1 LSLTSGSRLGPYEIL
16 APLGAGGMGEVFRA
30 RDTRLGREVALKVLP
45 EALARD
51 RERLSRF
58 EQEARAASALNHP
71 NIVTIH
77 DIGSEGETAFIAME
91 LVDGKTLRELEVAGP
106 LPVRRLLN
114 GAAQVAE
121 GLAKAHAA
129 GIVHR
134 DLKPEN
140 VMVSKDGFVKILD
153 FGLAKLVEPESG
165 GASAMPTLGQ
175 PETHPGTVMGTVAY
189 MSPEQASGEPLDFR
203 SDQFS
208 LGSMLYEMTTG
219 QKAFQKKTAAET
231 MSAIIRDEPEPV
243 AKLRPDLPLP
253 VRWMLERCLAKDREE
268 RYASTRDLARD
279 LASVRDHLS
288 EVSSGAE
295 AMLGVPARG
304 KPRRRL
310 VPIALGLALASA
322 GLLAGWG
329 LTRKLSP
336 GVPTA
341 PSFRRLTFHNGQ
353 LGNARFAADGQTIV
367 YGAAWGGAGG
377 FSLYQMRVGS
387 PESGRFEFGA
397 DPTDILAIS
406 GTNEL
411 ALLVGRPGPVNTLA
425 RVPMSG
431 GTPRKVLEGVRYAG
445 ADFSPDGKQLAVAH
459 LAGGKVR
466 LEFPIGKV
474 LVPDGVDSPRFSPD
488 GERIAFIDRGGSQLA
503 LSVIDRLGESKKI
516 VSAGWASIAGA
527 PGWMPDGREIW
538 FTASAAGPGEPE
550 ALWAV
555 DLAGRRRLVM
565 RVPGALELDDISR
578 KGRVL
583 IAHHT
588 MTRGVRGASAAEPDG
603 RELSWL
609 DASFVA
615 DLSPDGKTILLTE
628 MGEGAGPRPVIY
640 LRRTDGSPAVKIGE
654 GLALSLSPDGRWVFA
669 YNPPAEG
676 KPASLSLLPTGP
688 GQARTIEGGGFTD
701 FGWGAWL
708 PDGKSVVF
716 SAEKPDGGSRLY
728 VQAVPDGKP
737 RPIGHEKTRLVRWSS
752 PVSPDG
758 KYVVAIQGG
767 RVLLVPIDG
776 AGEARVLEGLKPS
789 LERVAQ
795 WSSDSRALYVYS
807 TGERPTRVWLLDL
820 STGRKHLWKELV
832 SEYPYT
838 FHVRVTPDGK
848 TWVTEGGE
856 VLSELYVVEGLH

>member
-1 LSLTSGSRLGPYEIL
+1 
-16 APLGAGGMGEVFRA
+16 MGEVFRA
-30 RDTRLGREVALKVLP
+30 RDARLGREVALKVLP
-45 EALARD
+45 EALAQD

-77 DIGSEGETAFIAME
+77 DIGREGETAFIAME
-91 LVDGKTLRELEVAGP
+91 LVDGKTLREIEASGP
-106 LPVRRLLN
+106 LPVRRILN
-114 GAAQVAE
+114 VAAQVAE
-121 GLAKAHAA
+121 GLAKAHTA

-165 GASAMPTLGQ
+165 AVSVMPTLVQ

-295 AMLGVPARG
+295 AMLGTAGRG

-310 VPIALGLALASA
+310 APIAVGVALVSA

-336 GVPTA
+336 GVPAA
-341 PSFRRLTFHNGQ
+341 PSFHRLTFHKGQ

-367 YGAAWGGAGG
+367 YGAAWGGEPG

-466 LEFPIGKV
+466 LEFPIGKM

-488 GERIAFIDRGGSQLA
+488 GETIAFLDRGESSVA
-503 LSVIDRLGESKKI
+503 LSVIDRLGKSKRV
-516 VSAGWASIAGA
+516 VSAGWASITGA
-527 PGWMPDGREIW
+527 PGWMPGGREIW
-538 FTASAAGPGEPE
+538 LTGSPPGTGELE
-550 ALWAV
+550 ALWAM
-555 DLAGRRRLVM
+555 DLSGRRRLVM

-578 KGRVL
+578 EGRVL

-588 MTRGVRGASAAEPDG
+588 IMRGVRGNSPAEPEG

-609 DASFVA
+609 DASYPA
-615 DLSPDGKTILLTE
+615 DLSPDGKTLLLTE
-628 MGEGAGPRPVIY
+628 LGEGSGTRPVAY
-640 LRRTDGSPAVKIGE
+640 LRGTDGSPAVKLGDGFAI
-654 GLALSLSPDGRWVFA
+654 ALSPDGKWVLA
-669 YNPPAEG
+669 YNAPTEK
-676 KPASLSLLPTGP
+676 KPASLFLLPTGP
-688 GQARTIEGGGFTD
+688 GQVRTLVGDGFTD

-708 PDGKSVVF
+708 PDGESVVF

-737 RPIGHEKTRLVRWSS
+737 RPIGTEKTRLVRWTS

-758 KYVVAIQGG
+758 KQVVALRGG
-767 RVLLVPIDG
+767 HLVLVPIDG
-776 AGEARVLEGLKPS
+776 ARDDRVVPELNPPS
-789 LERVAQ
+789 DRVAQ
-795 WSSDSRALYVYS
+795 WSSDSRALYVYAPA
-807 TGERPTRVWLLDL
+807 ERPVRVWLLDL
-820 STGRKHLWKELV
+820 GTGQKHLWKEFA
-832 SEYPYT
+832 SEYPQGYQ
-838 FHVRVTPDGK
+838 FRVTPDG
-848 TWVTEGGE
+848 TAWVYGGHQ
-856 VLSELYVVEGLH
+856 VLSELYLVEGLR